1 MAFTFFF
8 RDSHSIEQAL
18 KYFIPI
24 VYGYSKIK
32 VWDAGCA
39 MGPEPYT
46 FAIMLAEKMG
56 YFAFKNIE
64 IDATDIDETQT
75 FEKIISE
82 GVYPESELS
91 RIPKEIFDK
100 YFSKDEREG
109 YYKINDSILNRV
121 KFKRHNLLDLK
132 PISDNYNLIICKNIL
147 LHFQQNERINVIKM
161 FHSSLATN
169 GLLLTEQTQQVPEEI
184 SHLFNKIAPDA
195 NVYQKVT

>member
-18 KYFIPI
+18 KYFIPM
-24 VYGYSKIK
+24 VNGYRKIK

-56 YFAFKNIE
+56 YFAFKNVE
-64 IDATDIDETQT
+64 IDATDIDETHT

-100 YFSKDEREG
+100 YFLKNEREG
-109 YYKINDSILNRV
+109 YYKISDIILNRV
-121 KFKRHNLLDLK
+121 KFKQHNLLDLK
-132 PISDNYNLIICKNIL
+132 PIGDNYHLIICKNIL
-147 LHFQQNERINVIKM
+147 LHFQLNERINVVKM

-195 NVYQKVT
+195 NVYQKVN

>member
-18 KYFIPI
+18 KYFIPM
-24 VYGYSKIK
+24 VNGYRKIK

-56 YFAFKNIE
+56 YFAFKNVE
-64 IDATDIDETQT
+64 IDATDIDETHT

-100 YFSKDEREG
+100 YF
-109 YYKINDSILNRV
+109 
-121 KFKRHNLLDLK
+121 LK
-132 PISDNYNLIICKNIL
+132 
-147 LHFQQNERINVIKM
+147 NERR
-161 FHSSLATN
+161 
-169 GLLLTEQTQQVPEEI
+169 LL
-184 SHLFNKIAPDA
+184 
-195 NVYQKVT
+195 